1 MVQFKLLP
9 SPPVAF
15 GKSLALWAQGWG
27 LLLQLSDLVLVVGND
42 EN

>member
-1 MVQFKLLP
+1 MVQFKLLR
-9 SPPVAF
+9 SPLVTF
-15 GKSLALWAQGWG
+15 GKSPALWAQGWG